1 MVQKKEEPSKE
12 ELTTVF
18 TLQEMLVLSIIVIIT
33 LFSPLI
39 TQFYKLGNDGVF
51 LLYAL
56 LFSFFLSSL
65 KTIPSILLERKLEF
79 GTLSIPQVVESFA
92 YYLVTLVLAFL
103 NFGVYSFAWGAIA
116 RGITGVIVI
125 YYISPWK
132 ISFRFSFAHLKHLL
146 TFGIPFQTNS
156 LLALVKDD
164 LLTLFLGKMLPLN
177 ELGYVGW
184 AKKWAETPLRII
196 MDSVIRVTF
205 PAFARLQDNK
215 ELLKRALEKTIFV
228 LALLIFPATLFLLI
242 SMKPLIFLIPKYTKW
257 EPAIFSFYLFSIVS
271 VMAAFSSPMVNALNS
286 LGKIKTTLTL
296 MIMWVLLTWIFVPLW
311 VGFFG
316 FQGVAISFTIISVT
330 SIIPIILMRRLIF
343 FEVARGVIKPLIA
356 TIITFIPMYFLL
368 NNISNILQL
377 LIGLSV
383 GGAIFLIL
391 VYFFMRKEI
400 IPFIP
405 QKLQLLTPFH
415 KE

>member
-1 MVQKKEEPSKE
+1 MAKESQELKKKIITGVLVLATRNFLLNIFSFATNLILTILLTPQIFGVFFLVSAIISFLNYFSDIGLAAALVQKKEEPSKE

-164 LLTLFLGKMLPLN
+164 LLTLFL
-177 ELGYVGW
+177 
-184 AKKWAETPLRII
+184 
-196 MDSVIRVTF
+196 
-205 PAFARLQDNK
+205 
-215 ELLKRALEKTIFV
+215 
-228 LALLIFPATLFLLI
+228 
-242 SMKPLIFLIPKYTKW
+242 
-257 EPAIFSFYLFSIVS
+257 
-271 VMAAFSSPMVNALNS
+271 
-286 LGKIKTTLTL
+286 
-296 MIMWVLLTWIFVPLW
+296 
-311 VGFFG
+311 
-316 FQGVAISFTIISVT
+316 
-330 SIIPIILMRRLIF
+330 
-343 FEVARGVIKPLIA
+343 
-356 TIITFIPMYFLL
+356 
-368 NNISNILQL
+368 
-377 LIGLSV
+377 
-383 GGAIFLIL
+383 
-391 VYFFMRKEI
+391 
-400 IPFIP
+400 
-405 QKLQLLTPFH
+405 
-415 KE
+415 